1 MNRNLHNGISEL
13 AGASRQR
20 LADAKALLS
29 AFRGQGAMYMA
40 GKQATQQE
48 ATRFLNRIEN
58 VLHWID
64 TNL

>member
-1 MNRNLHNGISEL
+1 MFHAVNLWTPQWRYT
-13 AGASRQR
+13 A
-20 LADAKALLS
+20 
-29 AFRGQGAMYMA
+29 
-40 GKQATQQE
+40 KQATQQE